1 MNSLNTD
8 ILLVRM
14 AQSHIED
21 ADKLE
26 AERAKAKEAA
36 KKASE
41 ARRGSEVT
49 GKVSVVDE
57 FKAQYTVD
65 DVLEKYEYS
74 VDGGRVFDPEGKDI
88 GSAKGDDRIKV
99 FDSNDP
105 LYTESGEGRHDAWG
119 VEVVLGYKNN
129 EGKAIAAWS
138 KKLTLDDGETTVHE
152 ANVTALFP
160 VLPDSPEGK
169 KKAPLFRDY
178 KTIEYTDPVYLIK
191 PFIETLAL
199 VVLFAASGVGKT
211 FLAISWL
218 CAIVTGRD
226 WNGHAVKQGK
236 VFYMAGEDFN
246 GVCRRV
252 TAWESENQDIPPG
265 ALFISDHAVLLA
277 TDGQADYLI
286 AEIQSAGVDEF
297 ALIVIDTLARCYGA
311 DENSTQDMSRFITVC
326 DRIRLMFKCT
336 VLLLHHTGVSDDSR
350 GRGNSSLPA
359 GADTVFRME
368 AKRHGIEL
376 TCTKAK
382 NSAPPPKMLF
392 RLDTVA
398 LGDGDNTSAVLVE
411 DNGQHVFPDLSDLAL
426 NDFQTD
432 IIDTLKSLGDGDSL
446 GVPTLAELREA
457 TYAKWDAAG
466 VIRDTSRQRFN
477 RSIDKLKKLAAI
489 KIDGDTDAGYVLLT
503 VNGVDP

>member
-1 MNSLNTD
+1 MCIRD
-8 ILLVRM
+8 R
-14 AQSHIED
+14 
-21 ADKLE
+21 
-26 AERAKAKEAA
+26 
-36 KKASE
+36 
-41 ARRGSEVT
+41 
-49 GKVSVVDE
+49 

-65 DVLEKYEYS
+65 DALARHGYWVE
-74 VDGGRVFDPEGKDI
+74 GGRVFDPAGKDI
-88 GSAKGDDRIKV
+88 GSAIGDDRVKI

-105 LYTESGEGRHDAWG
+105 LHTESGEGRHDAWG
-119 VEVVLGYKNN
+119 VEVVLGYKNH
-129 EGKAIAAWS
+129 EGRAIAAWS
-138 KKLTLDDGETTVHE
+138 KKLKLADDRTVHE
-152 ANVTALFP
+152 TNVAAGFP
-160 VLPDSPEGK
+160 ALPDAPEGK
-169 KKAPLFRDY
+169 KKPPLFRDY
-178 KTIEYTDPVYLIK
+178 TTIEYTDPVELIK
-191 PFIETLAL
+191 GFIETLSL

-226 WNGHAVKQGK
+226 WNGRAAKQGK

-286 AEIQSAGVDEF
+286 DEIRRAGVNEF

-376 TCTKAK
+376 TCTKSK

-398 LGDGDNTSAVLVE
+398 LGDGDTTSAVLVE

-426 NDFQTD
+426 NDHQTD
-432 IIDTLKSLGDGDSL
+432 VIDTLKTLGDGDSL

-503 VNGVDP
+503 VNGGDL